1 MGLQIYNKIKDSN
14 IFNIET
20 LPATVQAQ
28 IKEEGWRQEGYPARK
43 KKTMTDTS
51 QRETFCV
58 ESNKRRGCERRNEV
72 ENQSQNFKHWDI
84 EGKELRDCRHG
95 VKKAGKYPVLTRDQ
109 VEGDK
114 AKLLAEEYK
123 LFYSSA
129 EKESRNG
136 VGIIADNDLKE
147 EVCGVDGINDRTMSI
162 KLTIRGDVIT
172 VLSVCTPDGITMEIP
187 DNERVIIEG
196 DLNEHVG
203 ERRSGE
209 DRIYGGWS
217 YGERNAAGHKT
228 AEYAVSFDPMIASTY
243 FNHRREQLIMYR
255 SGDHKSQLDNLLT
268 RRKYIK
274 EIKNTKVIYRESV
287 AAQHKLIVADYEM
300 GVGKRLKLP
309 EDVQERWSYNSNV
322 IAKAGKDNL
331 CVTTGKRPPEEQ
343 WDLRGIQEDR
353 EAYKTAKKMAKR
365 AVAKAKAETM
375 EKAYEELERR
385 QDTRQLLWI
394 AKARDKARHMK
405 SWKEDRTPG
414 NSYGLLKQEI
424 RRPHNINDV
433 DKR

>member
-1 MGLQIYNKIKDSN
+1 
-14 IFNIET
+14 
-20 LPATVQAQ
+20 
-28 IKEEGWRQEGYPARK
+28 
-43 KKTMTDTS
+43 
-51 QRETFCV
+51 
-58 ESNKRRGCERRNEV
+58 
-72 ENQSQNFKHWDI
+72 
-84 EGKELRDCRHG
+84 
-95 VKKAGKYPVLTRDQ
+95 
-109 VEGDK
+109 
-114 AKLLAEEYK
+114 
-123 LFYSSA
+123 
-129 EKESRNG
+129 
-136 VGIIADNDLKE
+136 
-147 EVCGVDGINDRTMSI
+147 
-162 KLTIRGDVIT
+162 
-172 VLSVCTPDGITMEIP
+172 MEIP

-228 AEYAVSFDPMIASTY
+228 AEYAVSFDPMIASTF
-243 FNHRREQLIMYR
+243 FNHRREQLITYR

-274 EIKNTKVIYRESV
+274 EIKNTKIIYRESV

-309 EDVQERWSYNSNV
+309 EDVQERWSSNSNV

-331 CVTTGKRPPEEQ
+331 CVTKGKGPPEGKEAWWWNKEVQKVTKVKKVAKKKKKRKEKQ

-385 QDTRQLLWI
+385 QDTRQLLRI
-394 AKARDKARHMK
+394 AKARDKV
-405 SWKEDRTPG
+405 TT
-414 NSYGLLKQEI
+414 
-424 RRPHNINDV
+424 
-433 DKR
+433 